1 MPETAAPGLFT
12 VGVGAWL
19 STFTVTG
26 ADVVELPAGSVA
38 RTWIDTGPS
47 PTEVESQ
54 VALGDAPLATTEPL
68 TRKA

>member
-1 MPETAAPGLFT
+1 M
-12 VGVGAWL
+12 

-38 RTWIDTGPS
+38 RTWIETGPS

-54 VALGDAPLATTEPL
+54 VALGDAPLETTEPL
-68 TRKA
+68 TRKS